1 MLAQPLTPPSS
12 LGQGHF
18 KSDPKRYNGPEDVAK
33 DREECQRKA
42 PSQHSESGIRDHLS
56 LLPMI
61 PWRDSCVQVRQ
72 HSGASLPPRL
82 DPACVSGVAA
92 PLPPACGWSCARR
105 PQRPCSGAAP
115 AESTGTGHCT
125 LAASPANPLGLQH
138 FLESAVPTCLE
149 VPSPRKAIDL
159 LDTQLCGHTPHPYAG
174 PDADT
179 QSLP

>member
-82 DPACVSGVAA
+82 DPACVSGGSTSATSLRVELCQEATAA
-92 PLPPACGWSCARR
+92 MQWS
-105 PQRPCSGAAP
+105 
-115 AESTGTGHCT
+115 
-125 LAASPANPLGLQH
+125 SPG
-138 FLESAVPTCLE
+138 
-149 VPSPRKAIDL
+149 
-159 LDTQLCGHTPHPYAG
+159 
-174 PDADT
+174 
-179 QSLP
+179 